1 MRSVSTDPIAQ
12 DGAAPPGTAFHSD
25 GTAEASPPAYPQ
37 QIYEET
43 MARLAAI
50 TDEWQ
55 KARDALRSG

>member
-1 MRSVSTDPIAQ
+1 MRIVSTDPIAQ
-12 DGAAPPGTAFHSD
+12 NGAPPETASHSD
-25 GTAEASPPAYPQ
+25 GTAEASPPASPE